1 MVGEEG
7 ETREGLLA
15 LGKSHGFEV
24 TDHKLTRWR
33 QKGLLPRPEQ
43 RPLGKAHGTRTI
55 YPHGTGEQLLALCA
69 VHAGERSLD
78 RVAWHLWWLGY
89 DVSLEP
95 VRSFIASVVAEWDE
109 QAQGLIDRDTGEL
122 SDSGWKMV
130 DQAATNRVGRP
141 LSGMRK
147 RVGKKWFDTFV
158 RVALEALLGR
168 FQGFVQEPKKDS
180 AEDDERRI
188 VKKGMGLRQVGDKPW
203 PKVDIEACLKDMGW
217 LASRGS
223 LRQEL
228 GHLTDEQMNEARDEA
243 RSWLVLLGGYSLM
256 FERWS
261 VSWGPFGFVAAM
273 GRMLRDM
280 GPQEQ
285 ALFTL
290 VWAVG
295 RFRGPA
301 DLREGLEAHG
311 KPTQEMEDGLRDWE
325 LLGWMGDEVPAMSKV
340 LTPRRIKAGFVAA
353 FRGSQELERFE
364 RELDEV
370 GRKIAETEE

>member
-7 ETREGLLA
+7 ETREELLT
-15 LGKSHGFEV
+15 LGKSYGFEV

-43 RPLGKAHGTRTI
+43 RPLGKARGTRTI
-55 YPHGTGEQLLALCA
+55 YPRGAGEQLLTLCA

-95 VRSFIASVVAEWDE
+95 VREFIASVVAEWDE
-109 QAQGLIDRDTGEL
+109 QARGLIDRDTGEL
-122 SDSGWKMV
+122 SDSGWRVV
-130 DQAATNRVGRP
+130 DEATNNRVGRP

-168 FQGFVQEPKKDS
+168 FQGFAHEPKEDS

-188 VKKGMGLRQVGDKPW
+188 VEKGVGLRQAGDGPW
-203 PKVDIEACLKDMGW
+203 PKMDIEACLKDMGW
-217 LASRGS
+217 LAGRGS
-223 LRQEL
+223 LRREL
-228 GHLTDEQMNEARDEA
+228 DHLTDEQLIEARDEA
-243 RSWLVLLGGYSLM
+243 CSWLVLLGGYGLM

-280 GPQEQ
+280 GAQEQ

-290 VWAVG
+290 VWAMG
-295 RFRGPA
+295 RFRGPT
-301 DLREGLEAHG
+301 DLREGLKAHS

-325 LLGWMGDEVPAMSKV
+325 RLERVRDEVPAVSKV
-340 LTPRRIKAGFVAA
+340 LTPRRINAGFVAA
-353 FRGSQELERFE
+353 FRGPQELERFE
-364 RELDEV
+364 RELDEAR
-370 GRKIAETEE
+370 RKIAETEE